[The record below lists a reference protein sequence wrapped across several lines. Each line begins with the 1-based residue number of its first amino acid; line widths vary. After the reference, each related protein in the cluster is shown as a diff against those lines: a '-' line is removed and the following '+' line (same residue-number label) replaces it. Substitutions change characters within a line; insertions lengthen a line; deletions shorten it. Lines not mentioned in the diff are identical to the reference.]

1 MKNCNIIKQK
11 KSREGVRMI
20 EAIESVL
27 IDYGANERI
36 SLLLSNIIAVMWI
49 VGISFAAD
57 KVIQKFLLKYV
68 KKYIKNTRFKW
79 DDILLQKK
87 IFQRLAHIVPFAI
100 IHISAPLF
108 PAYKVLIQKIAFT
121 CMVIIILPTASKFL
135 DAINEIYC
143 RYEISKVRPI
153 KGYLQVISIILYIVG
168 TIIIISVLIDRSPW
182 ILLSGIGAATAVLM
196 LIFQNSILGLVSSI
210 QLTTNNM
217 LQIGDWIEMPK
228 FGADGDVMEISLHT
242 VKVQNFDKTITTIP
256 TYAMISESFRNWRG
270 MKESGVRR
278 IKRAI
283 NIDITSIKFCNEEL
297 LERLEKVPYLKEYI
311 VSKRAELDD
320 YKQGYRENIAGISKG
335 VGLTNIGIFR
345 VYVENYLK
353 NHPNICD
360 NLTQIVRQLPPTET
374 GLPIEVYAF
383 INKTD
388 WEEYEIIQAEI
399 FDHIFAVVPEF
410 DLRIYQ
416 EPSSYDFNMKY
427 LLNNKG
433 Q

>member
-1 MKNCNIIKQK
+1 
-11 KSREGVRMI
+11 MI
-20 EAIESVL
+20 EMIQNL
-27 IDYGANERI
+27 LMNYGVNQRI
-36 SLLLSNIIAVMWI
+36 SLLLSNIIAVIW
-49 VGISFAAD
+49 VVVISMAAD
-57 KVIQKFLLKYV
+57 KIIQKFLLKYV
-68 KKYIKNTRFKW
+68 KVYVKNSRFKW
-79 DDILLQKK
+79 DDILLEKR
-87 IFQRLAHIVPFAI
+87 IFERLAHIVPFAI
-100 IHISAPLF
+100 IHISASFF
-108 PAYKVLIQKIAFT
+108 PSYKVLIQKIAFA
-121 CMVIIILPTASKFL
+121 CIVIIILPTASKFL
-135 DAINEIYC
+135 DAVNEIYS

-153 KGYLQVISIILYIVG
+153 KGYLQVISIIIYIVG

-210 QLTTNNM
+210 QLTSNNM

-228 FGADGDVMEISLHT
+228 FGADGDVLEISLHT

-283 NIDITSIKFCNEEL
+283 NIDITSIKFCNEDL
-297 LERLEKVPYLKEYI
+297 LERLGKIPYLKDYI
-311 VSKRAELDD
+311 SSKRIELAD
-320 YKQGYRENIAGISKG
+320 YKQGYRENIAGISKS
-335 VGLTNIGIFR
+335 VGLTNVGIFR

-353 NHPNICD
+353 NNPNISD

-374 GLPIEVYAF
+374 GLPIEIYGF

-388 WEEYEIIQAEI
+388 WEAYEAIQADI

-416 EPSSYDFNMKY
+416 EPSSYDFNVRR
-427 LLNNKG
+427 
-433 Q
+433 

>member
-1 MKNCNIIKQK
+1 
-11 KSREGVRMI
+11 MI
-20 EAIESVL
+20 ETIK
-27 IDYGANERI
+27 
-36 SLLLSNIIAVMWI
+36 SLLMNYGINQRIALFLSNIIAV
-49 VGISFAAD
+49 ISVVVVSLAVD
-57 KVIQKFLLKYV
+57 KIIQKFLLKYV

-79 DDILLQKK
+79 DDILLEKR
-87 IFQRLAHIVPFAI
+87 IFESLAHIVPFAI
-100 IHISAPLF
+100 IHISAALF
-108 PAYKVLIQKIAFT
+108 STYKILIQKIAFS
-121 CMVIIILPTASKFL
+121 CIVIIILPTASKFL
-135 DAINEIYC
+135 DAVNEIYS

-153 KGYLQVISIILYIVG
+153 KGYLQVVSIIIYIVG
-168 TIIIISVLIDRSPW
+168 TIIVVSVLIDRSPW

-210 QLTTNNM
+210 QLTSNNM

-228 FGADGDVMEISLHT
+228 YGADGDVLEITLHT

-297 LERLEKVPYLKEYI
+297 LKRLEVVPYLKEYI
-311 VSKRAELDD
+311 SGKRIELAD
-320 YKQGYRENIAGISKG
+320 YKQGYRENISGISKG
-335 VGLTNIGIFR
+335 VGLTNMGIFR

-353 NHPNICD
+353 NNPNISD
-360 NLTQIVRQLPPTET
+360 DLTTIVRQLPPTET
-374 GLPIEVYAF
+374 GLPIEIYAF

-388 WEEYEIIQAEI
+388 WEEYETIQADI
-399 FDHIFAVVPEF
+399 FDHILAVAPEF

-427 LLNNKG
+427 IANTKD
-433 Q
+433 